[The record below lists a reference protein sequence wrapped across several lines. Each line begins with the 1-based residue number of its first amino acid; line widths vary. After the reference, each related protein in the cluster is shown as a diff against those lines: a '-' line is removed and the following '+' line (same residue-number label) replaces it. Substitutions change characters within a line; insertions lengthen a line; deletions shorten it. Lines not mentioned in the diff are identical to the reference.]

1 MPENTARIKTHAR
14 NFFIDLYPNNQLYA
28 SITVDYINLQ
38 YFMANKLN
46 FKYSKKL
53 ISNTLTYKVSTTLNL
68 AITAFCVILI
78 TLYIIGNYQNFQD
91 ENQQWILSVL
101 SYVSIFNSL
110 FSIVLTVET
119 AIKIFT
125 EKQKLKNLINL
136 IVLSASAVFCIFC
149 TGTANI
155 ISYISGG
162 IK

>member
-1 MPENTARIKTHAR
+1 MGK
-14 NFFIDLYPNNQLYA
+14 
-28 SITVDYINLQ
+28 
-38 YFMANKLN
+38 KLK

-53 ISNTLTYKVSTTLNL
+53 FSNTLTYKVSMTLNL
-68 AITAFCVILI
+68 VITVFCIILI

-91 ENQQWILSVL
+91 ENQQWILTLL
-101 SYVSIFNSL
+101 SYVAIFNSL

-125 EKQKLKNLINL
+125 EKQKIKNFVNMLAL
-136 IVLSASAVFCIFC
+136 TASAVFCIFC
-149 TGTANI
+149 TGTSNI

>member
-1 MPENTARIKTHAR
+1 MR
-14 NFFIDLYPNNQLYA
+14 
-28 SITVDYINLQ
+28 
-38 YFMANKLN
+38 NKLK

-53 ISNTLTYKVSTTLNL
+53 FSNTLTYKVSMTLNL
-68 AITAFCVILI
+68 AITAFCIILI

-91 ENQQWILSVL
+91 DNQQWLLSVL

-119 AIKIFT
+119 FIKIFT
-125 EKQKLKNLINL
+125 EKQKVKNIINMIALIG
-136 IVLSASAVFCIFC
+136 SAVFCIFC

-162 IK
+162 IN